1 MPSRALGAGVAIAVA
16 VVSAAVAIPAAQAV
30 SPSSTGAAHSAA
42 AAGTAKKAD
51 FNGDGYAD
59 TAFAAPSATVGGKQ
73 GAGYVGVMY
82 GSKSGVN
89 LASKQVI
96 SQNSEGVPDS
106 AESGDAFGS
115 AVASA
120 DLDGDGY
127 TDLVVGAA
135 NEDAGVGKLGT
146 LTVIWGSPTGLSG
159 GAVLG
164 QGDTDTGAMGDKLA
178 VGDFNGDGG
187 QDVVTVAGDQHL
199 RVFSGP
205 FARDGS
211 AKSTSVIR
219 DTEDTRYLDIAA
231 GDVTGDG
238 VTDLVGTV
246 NDGDEYDAR
255 RVRFLPGTAK
265 GLGTPRIVE
274 DAKGNWVQGGEHVTA
289 GDVNHDGY
297 ADIVVGR
304 PVEGHDSDVDLP
316 LAKGGMIMYIP
327 GGASGPQ
334 GTKAK
339 AFSQDSAGVPGVSEV
354 GDRFG
359 EAVSVGD
366 TDGDG
371 YGDIAIG
378 VPGESVGTK
387 AQAGQAIVLRGS
399 AAGPTA
405 TGSKGFTQDTA
416 GIGGGAEPKD
426 AFGGATSLMDANADG
441 RAELVIGAPGENSN
455 AGSVWALPG
464 SASGATAT
472 GSITFGAGTLGTD
485 PTNAKLGS
493 SFNR

>member
-1 MPSRALGAGVAIAVA
+1 MQSRALGAGLAIAVA
-16 VVSAAVAIPAAQAV
+16 VVSAAVAAPAAQAA
-30 SPSSTGAAHSAA
+30 SPSSIRTAQSAP

-51 FNGDGYAD
+51 FNGDGFAD
-59 TAFAAPSATVGGKQ
+59 TAFTAPSATVGGKK

-89 LASKQVI
+89 KASKQVI
-96 SQNSEGVPDS
+96 DQNSAGVPDS
-106 AESGDAFGS
+106 AESADAFGS
-115 AVASA
+115 AIASA

-127 TDLVVGAA
+127 TDLIVGAS

-146 LTVIWGSPTGLSG
+146 LTVLWGSATGLSG
-159 GAVLG
+159 GAVLAK
-164 QGDTDTGAMGDKLA
+164 GDTDSGDIGDRLA

-187 QDVVTVAGDQHL
+187 QDVVTVAGNQHL

-205 FARDGS
+205 FTRDGS
-211 AKSTSVIR
+211 AKSTSIIR
-219 DTEDTRYLDIAA
+219 DTEDSRYLDIAA

-246 NDGDEYDAR
+246 YDGDEYDFR

-265 GLGTPRIVE
+265 GLGAPTVVE
-274 DAKGNWVQGGEHVTA
+274 DAKGDRVQGGEHVTT

-304 PVEGHDSDVDLP
+304 PVEGYDSDVNLP

-339 AFSQDSAGVPGVSEV
+339 AFSQDSAGVPGASEV
-354 GDRFG
+354 GDKFG
-359 EAVSVGD
+359 QAVSVGD
-366 TDGDG
+366 TNGDG
-371 YGDIAIG
+371 YGDIAVG
-378 VPGESVGTK
+378 LPGEALGTK
-387 AQAGQAIVLRGS
+387 AKAGQVIVLPG
-399 AAGPTA
+399 TA
-405 TGSKGFTQDTA
+405 TGPTGTGSKAYNQDTPGVEGA
-416 GIGGGAEPKD
+416 AEPND
-426 AFGGATSLMDANADG
+426 AFGGATSLVDANGDG
-441 RAELVIGAPGENSN
+441 RAELVVGSPGENAN
-455 AGSVWALPG
+455 AGSVWVLPG
-464 SASGATAT
+464 STAGTTGT
-472 GSITFGAGTLGTD
+472 GSLTFGAGTLGTD
-485 PTNAKLGS
+485 PTNAGLGS

>member
-1 MPSRALGAGVAIAVA
+1 MHSRALGAGVAIAVA
-16 VVSAAVAIPAAQAV
+16 VVSAAVAVPAAQAAP
-30 SPSSTGAAHSAA
+30 PSSIASAQSA
-42 AAGTAKKAD
+42 PAAGTAKKAD

-59 TAFAAPSATVGGKQ
+59 TAFTAPSATVGGKK

-89 LASKQVI
+89 TASKQVI
-96 SQNSEGVPDS
+96 NQNSAGIPDS

-115 AVASA
+115 AIASA

-127 TDLVVGAA
+127 TDLIVGAA
-135 NEDAGVGKLGT
+135 NEDAGLGKLGT
-146 LTVIWGSPTGLSG
+146 LTVVWGSPTGLTG
-159 GAVLG
+159 GAVLAE
-164 QGDTDTGAMGDKLA
+164 GDTDSGAIGGKLA

-187 QDVVTVAGDQHL
+187 QDVVTVAGNQHL

-205 FARDGS
+205 FKRDGS
-211 AKSTSVIR
+211 AKSTSIVR

-238 VTDLVGTV
+238 ITDLVGTV

-255 RVRFLPGTAK
+255 RVRFLPGTANGFAAPK
-265 GLGTPRIVE
+265 TVE
-274 DAKGNWVQGGEHVTA
+274 DAKGDRVQGGEYVTT

-304 PVEGHDSDVDLP
+304 PVEGYDSDLGLP

-339 AFSQDSAGVPGVSEV
+339 AFSQDSAGVPGASEV
-354 GDRFG
+354 GDKFG
-359 EAVSVGD
+359 TSVSVGD

-371 YGDIAIG
+371 YGDIAVG
-378 VPGESVGTK
+378 VPGEALGTK
-387 AQAGQAIVLRGS
+387 AKAGQVIVLRGS
-399 AAGPTA
+399 ASGPTG

-416 GIGGGAEPKD
+416 GIGGAAEPND

-441 RAELVIGAPGENSN
+441 RAELVIGSPGENDN
-455 AGSVWALPG
+455 AGSIWVLPG
-464 SASGATAT
+464 STGGTTAT
-472 GSITFGAGTLGTD
+472 GSMTFGAGTLGTD
-485 PTNAKLGS
+485 PANAALGS
-493 SFNR
+493 SFNH

>member
-1 MPSRALGAGVAIAVA
+1 MAIAVA
-16 VVSAAVAIPAAQAV
+16 VVSAAVAAPAAQAA
-30 SPSSTGAAHSAA
+30 PASSIRSAHSAA
-42 AAGTAKKAD
+42 PAAGAPEKAD

-59 TAFAAPSATVGGKQ
+59 TAFTAPSATVGGKA

-89 LASKQVI
+89 KASKQVI
-96 SQNSEGVPDS
+96 DQNTAGVPDS

-115 AVASA
+115 AIASA

-127 TDLVVGAA
+127 TDLIVGAA

-146 LTVIWGSPTGLSG
+146 LTVLWGSATGLSG
-159 GAVLG
+159 GAVLA
-164 QGDTDTGAMGDKLA
+164 QGDTDTGGIGDKLA

-187 QDVVTVAGDQHL
+187 QDVVTVAGNQHL
-199 RVFSGP
+199 RVLSGP
-205 FARDGS
+205 FKRDGS

-231 GDVTGDG
+231 GDITGDG
-238 VTDLVGTV
+238 VTDLVGTI

-255 RVRFLPGTAK
+255 RVRFLPGTAN
-265 GLGTPRIVE
+265 GLGAPKIVE
-274 DAKGNWVQGGEHVTA
+274 DAKGNWVEGGEHVTT

-304 PVEGHDSDVDLP
+304 PVEGYDSDLNLP

-339 AFSQDSAGVPGVSEV
+339 AFSQDSAGVPGASEV
-354 GDRFG
+354 GDKFG

-366 TDGDG
+366 TNGDG
-371 YGDIAIG
+371 YGDIAVG
-378 VPGESVGTK
+378 LPGEALGTK
-387 AQAGQAIVLRGS
+387 AKAGQVIVLPGS
-399 AAGPTA
+399 ATGPTG
-405 TGSKGFTQDTA
+405 TGSKAFNQDTP
-416 GIGGGAEPKD
+416 GVEGAVEAND
-426 AFGGATSLMDANADG
+426 AFGGATSLMDANGDG
-441 RAELVIGAPGENSN
+441 RAELVVGSPGENAN
-455 AGSVWALPG
+455 AGSVWVLPG
-464 SASGATAT
+464 STAGTTGT
-472 GSITFGAGTLGTD
+472 GSMTFGSGTLGTD
-485 PTNAKLGS
+485 PANAKLGS

>member
-1 MPSRALGAGVAIAVA
+1 MHSRALGAGVAIAVA
-16 VVSAAVAIPAAQAV
+16 VVSAAVAAPASQAA
-30 SPSSTGAAHSAA
+30 SPSSIRAAQSAP
-42 AAGTAKKAD
+42 AAGAVKKAD

-59 TAFAAPSATVGGKQ
+59 IAVTAPSATVDGKK

-89 LASKQVI
+89 KASKQVI
-96 SQNSEGVPDS
+96 SQNTEGVPDS

-115 AVASA
+115 AIASA

-135 NEDAGVGKLGT
+135 DEDAGVGKLGT
-146 LTVIWGSPTGLSG
+146 LTVLWGSPTGLTG
-159 GAVLG
+159 GAVLAK
-164 QGDTDTGAMGDKLA
+164 GDTDTGSIGDKLA

-187 QDVVTVAGDQHL
+187 QDVVTVAGNQHL

-205 FARDGS
+205 FKRDGS
-211 AKSTSVIR
+211 AKSTSIVR

-231 GDVTGDG
+231 GDITGDG
-238 VTDLVGTV
+238 ITDLVGTIH
-246 NDGDEYDAR
+246 DGDEYDAR
-255 RVRFLPGTAK
+255 RVRFLPGTAN
-265 GLGTPRIVE
+265 GLGAPKIVE
-274 DAKGNWVQGGEHVTA
+274 DAKGDRVQGGEHVAT

-304 PVEGHDSDVDLP
+304 PVEGYDSDLNLP

-339 AFSQDSAGVPGVSEV
+339 AFSQDSAGVPGASEV

-366 TDGDG
+366 TNGDG
-371 YGDIAIG
+371 YGDIAVG
-378 VPGESVGTK
+378 LPGEALGTK
-387 AQAGQAIVLRGS
+387 AKAGQVIVLPGS
-399 AAGPTA
+399 ATGPTG
-405 TGSKGFTQDTA
+405 TGSKAFNQDTP
-416 GIGGGAEPKD
+416 GVEGAVEPND
-426 AFGGATSLMDANADG
+426 AFGGATSLMDANSDG
-441 RAELVIGAPGENSN
+441 RADLVVGSPGENDN
-455 AGSVWALPG
+455 AGSVWVLPG
-464 SASGATAT
+464 STAGTTGT
-472 GSITFGAGTLGTD
+472 GSMTFGAGTLGTD
-485 PTNAKLGS
+485 PTNAMLGS